1 MITTHLRVLVGLP
14 GRVLLAGTVLLL
26 ALLVLAQP
34 RSVSADEPLQTVT
47 FIGAVGQSIGS
58 QDPTTDWTRDLIAL
72 DGPISGNTPWHWT
85 GNPNPTWELSWAR
98 IRGGT

>member
-47 FIGAVGQSIGS
+47 FIGAVGQFIECAERVLGR
-58 QDPTTDWTRDLIAL
+58 TL